1 MSMTILKSQ
10 AKWMPENI
18 VLEDAAMEVVKSDYN
33 TLVIAGPG
41 AGKTELLAQ
50 RACYLLQTNTC
61 PYPKRILAVSF
72 KKDSASNLGERVKQ
86 RCGQELASRLDSY
99 TFDKFCK
106 EILDHFIMALPD
118 SFRPNKDYRVDTDNS
133 LLAEAY
139 RLAGF
144 AVPRFNA
151 QDSKPKHPAKV
162 VNIMTKGMDDF
173 DPALNFNLIARFAI
187 YILKNNKYISSSLQK
202 TYSHVFLDEFQDTT
216 SLQYEFVQTCFKDT
230 KAIVTAVGDQKQ
242 RIMIWAGA
250 MPDVSQKYLQDFAAI
265 SKTMIMNHRSAPKL
279 LSLQKAL
286 YTTLNEKEIDIIPG
300 TKYESVEGSSTLAIF
315 DDEESEQTFIKE
327 KILDLLNSGVKP
339 REICVLVKR
348 SISEYLNGILDYEF
362 KDGIKLRNEVEY
374 QDLLKEDVVNLILAM
389 LLCAVSTDDPDAY
402 MYIQEID
409 LIVRGV
415 DIDDVEKVNNQYLQ
429 LEDFLKS
436 LSKRIRSLKTS
447 DSILDLRNI
456 INSIFLYL
464 GEKEY
469 KSIYPQY
476 ENGTFFEENI
486 EKLCRL
492 LWDEYTQYDDW
503 IKALGSF
510 KGETSIPA
518 MTIHKSKGLEYDTVF
533 VVGIEDGAFF
543 ASNRSISTEDA
554 SAFFVAVSRAK
565 RNLYITTSEKR
576 EKIVRERGAQSHKN
590 VAPLY
595 RAIKNF
601 VCVENYR
608 EEK

>member
-230 KAIVTAVGDQKQ
+230 NAIVTAVGDQKQ

-250 MPDVSQKYLQDFAAI
+250 MPDVSQKYVQDFAAI

>member
-1 MSMTILKSQ
+1 MSITILKSQ
-10 AKWMPENI
+10 TNWMPENI

-72 KKDSASNLGERVKQ
+72 KRDSASNLGERVKQ

-118 SFRPNKDYRVDTDNS
+118 SFRPHKDYRVDTDNS

-144 AVPRFNA
+144 SFPRFNS
-151 QDSKPKHPAKV
+151 QVSKPRHPDKV
-162 VNIMTKGMDDF
+162 TDIMTKGQGDF
-173 DPALNFNLIARFAI
+173 EPALNFNLIARFAI
-187 YILKNNKYISSSLQK
+187 YILKNNKYILSSLQK

-230 KAIVTAVGDQKQ
+230 RAIVTAVGDQKQ

-250 MPDVSQKYLQDFAAI
+250 MPDVSQKYVQDFAAE
-265 SKTMIMNHRSAPKL
+265 SKTMVMNHRSAPKL

-286 YTTLNEKEIDIIPG
+286 YATLNEKEIDIIPG
-300 TKYESVEGSSTLAIF
+300 TKYESIEGSSTLAIF
-315 DDEESEQTFIKE
+315 DDEESEQTFIKR
-327 KILDLLNSGVKP
+327 KILDLINAGVKP

-389 LLCAVSTDDPDAY
+389 LLCSVSTDDPDAY

-409 LIVRGV
+409 LTVRGV
-415 DIDDVEKVNNQYLQ
+415 DIDDVENVNSQYLK
-429 LEDFLKS
+429 LEGFLRILKGKLLS
-436 LSKRIRSLKTS
+436 LTTAS
-447 DSILDLRNI
+447 SISDLRNVI
-456 INSIFLYL
+456 DSIFLYL

-469 KSIYPQY
+469 KDLYPQY

-486 EKLCRL
+486 EKLCHL
-492 LWDEYTQYDDW
+492 LWDEYVQYTDW
-503 IKALGSF
+503 IKALSSF
-510 KGETSIPA
+510 KGENSIPA

-533 VVGIEDGAFF
+533 VVGVEDGAFF

-554 SAFFVAVSRAK
+554 SAFFVAISRAK
-565 RNLYITTSEKR
+565 RNLYITTSKNR
-576 EKIVRERGAQSHKN
+576 EKISRESGAQSHKN

-595 RAIKNF
+595 SAIKNH
-601 VCVENYR
+601 VNIENYR
-608 EEK
+608 TI

>member
-1 MSMTILKSQ
+1 MSITILKSQ
-10 AKWMPENI
+10 PNWMPENI

-72 KKDSASNLGERVKQ
+72 KRDSASNLGERVKQ

-139 RLAGF
+139 KLAGF
-144 AVPRFNA
+144 TVPRFNV

-173 DPALNFNLIARFAI
+173 EPALNFNLIARFAI
-187 YILKNNKYISSSLQK
+187 YILKNNKYILSSLQK

-230 KAIVTAVGDQKQ
+230 NAIVTAVGDQKQ

-250 MPDVSQKYLQDFAAI
+250 MPDVSQKYVQDFAAI

-315 DDEESEQTFIKE
+315 DDEESEQTFIKG
-327 KILDLLNSGVKP
+327 KILELLNAGVKP
-339 REICVLVKR
+339 REICILVKR

-362 KDGIKLRNEVEY
+362 KDGIKVRNEVEY

-389 LLCAVSTDDPDAY
+389 LLCSVSTDDPDAY

-409 LIVRGV
+409 LTVRGV
-415 DIDDVEKVNNQYLQ
+415 DIDDIDKVNSQYLQ
-429 LEDFLKS
+429 LEGFLGNLKEKILS
-436 LSKRIRSLKTS
+436 LTTS
-447 DSILDLRNI
+447 NSISDLRNV

-469 KSIYPQY
+469 KDMYPQY

-486 EKLCRL
+486 GKLCHL
-492 LWDEYTQYDDW
+492 LWDEYAQYTDW
-503 IKALGSF
+503 LKALGSF
-510 KGETSIPA
+510 KGANSIPA

-543 ASNRSISTEDA
+543 ASNRALSKEDA
-554 SAFFVAVSRAK
+554 SAFFVAISRAK
-565 RNLYITTSEKR
+565 RNLYITTSKNR
-576 EKIVRERGAQSHKN
+576 EKISRESGAQSHKN

-595 RAIKNF
+595 RAIKNN
-601 VCVENYR
+601 VCVENHIGN
-608 EEK
+608 K